1 MASKIDTQS
10 NHNNELTPFVIANDC
25 PQENIELIYRII
37 LNLKR
42 KLFKETDHIQQIKIN
57 RNHLTHYLPVILL
70 NSDRYNRNY
79 TFVLTNENNKRRTY
93 FNFQNETTLSEM
105 LKIFL
110 KRHEESQDRTKLTAI
125 TSTTYNTIRS
135 TSGYLNESRQQ
146 VQSVND
152 RLRFD
157 IKNYNNWL
165 TKIIELKPEIQ
176 TASIDIIKIVS
187 EFTFLFWLDNFEHI
201 NEKRIQFGETYPDEI
216 GYLCDELKNI
226 WDKEYCSENFEST
239 LQISSDS
246 INFIEGLENYVKILD
261 QGQSGSSSFNIT
273 KSSTSTST
281 PKDTQLN
288 SNSQVK
294 QKSTIK
300 PDKLLTS
307 NLFGNNNNTIEDVE
321 NSDSDEREIRSDNK
335 FPPSVN
341 QNRRKYQYKDE
352 INSNRM
358 YINSVDNKYR
368 DQEQNWEQQ
377 QYNYEELKNEIT
389 QTVTKHTNKLI
400 NNLEEKY
407 QRMSRNMEK
416 RQEEALEMVI
426 NKLDRTLD
434 NLQGQNNY
442 RTEYEHPLHNRN
454 QENPF
459 HNRNYEHTTNEN
471 IQNTDRHSNQQQG
484 NQNRRTNSITTEER
498 EITVV
503 EPPLPFYKQLTSMS
517 INEDPQI
524 EQNISS
530 GSVPTT
536 IRPFDGTDPAYTV
549 EEYLNS
555 IVAAMIFSSGIEPVN
570 KPGHH
575 QWKVKRAALI
585 LHTLQG
591 PAQKWYSTLPSE
603 TKLDWET
610 FCKEF
615 SDMFDSEKS
624 KQQAKIILQ
633 QLQKHTNESLRSL
646 ALRIETLVKTAY
658 SLYTEDYRNSVMNQT
673 FIRCLD
679 NELKNAALKKHANHK
694 QTPREPEMPFKTLV
708 EKIDQ
713 MDLTRTISNNH
724 KRLYEVNQSTTNIN
738 EDLKQMNIACNNIN
752 ELNQNDLEQF
762 EGTICNVLNGINNTY
777 DKKNFKGRPKF
788 ALFCSY
794 CSSHGHTKGRCFKR
808 PRQNSVTRPKE
819 RSFYSHMRNNQN
831 LPNRRI
837 DSNNVNGR
845 QLPPT
850 SPVYNNSRS
859 RTPYRSHSRNNY
871 HNRNSRD
878 SRNNQG
884 YQRSNNYNNRST
896 SYNRNNYNRNRSN
909 SYHRSNSHNKYNNTN
924 NRPNSRYNDRN
935 KSRQQSPYNSNK
947 NNNSN
952 NNNNNRQR
960 YNSRDSNRND
970 NYRQRSNSNNRN
982 HSNNNS
988 RDNRGYSSQ
997 REQNKRHYS
1006 KERRND
1012 GNNNSKNRIN
1022 SVGQEKTNND
1032 PPGIDEYEYTSESSD
1047 EDQEILDKFYNA
1059 NEDTCNTV
1067 INTLES
1073 NPTWILPM
1081 YQYQKFEQDFTKQ
1094 KPMLEIDFLLD
1105 SGATLNLLNEDTWNE
1120 IKYNNPEMILD
1131 KASKTLTA
1139 ANNTKIDTFGTVTLN
1154 LTPDRISNNR
1164 NKPQNNFC
1172 IHFYVT
1178 QCNHNILGTPFFKEY
1193 IETINVNTNKL
1204 TLNTNTNLD
1213 NDIKFYMNSTKS
1225 YPYYSRLYTIINR
1238 GTIYIEPNQ
1247 QKSITFPIPI
1257 FEQMKYSNDK
1267 TIQKS
1272 KFYFEP
1278 INKYHNVSFTD
1289 IKDFSSDEEYFMDIL
1304 LINKN
1309 RHRITIN
1316 TVLIGFMNRNISF
1329 KKQDNEL
1336 YQTNSIDLFQALY
1349 HLTYENEND
1358 IDEILNIQENETIEQ
1373 VATFERKPNFK
1384 CKFNINKY
1392 SEQEKEFIKMF
1403 DFQHH
1408 T

>member
-1 MASKIDTQS
+1 MASKFDTQL
-10 NHNNELTPFVIANDC
+10 NHNNELTPFTIANDC
-25 PQENIELIYRII
+25 PQENTELKYRII

-42 KLFKETDHIQQIKIN
+42 NLIKETDHIQQIKTN

-70 NSDRYNRNY
+70 NSDRYNRNF

-110 KRHEESQDRTKLTAI
+110 KRHEESQDRTKQTAI
-125 TSTTYNTIRS
+125 TSTTYNTIRN
-135 TSGYLNESRQQ
+135 TSGYLNESCQQ
-146 VQSVND
+146 IQSVND
-152 RLRFD
+152 RLRSD

-165 TKIIELKPEIQ
+165 TKIIELKPEIK

-187 EFTFLFWLDNFEHI
+187 EFTFLLWLDNFEHI
-201 NEKRIQFGETYPDEI
+201 NEKRIQFGETYPDEM

-226 WDKEYCSENFEST
+226 WDKEYCSEYFESI

-281 PKDTQLN
+281 PKDTQLSN
-288 SNSQVK
+288 NSQVK

-307 NLFGNNNNTIEDVE
+307 NLFGNNNNTIEDVD
-321 NSDSDEREIRSDNK
+321 NSDSDEREIRFDNQ

-341 QNRRKYQYKDE
+341 QNRRKYQNKDE

-358 YINSVDNKYR
+358 YINSVDNKYSN
-368 DQEQNWEQQ
+368 QEQNWEQQ
-377 QYNYEELKNEIT
+377 QYNYENLKNEIT
-389 QTVTKHTNKLI
+389 QTVTTHTNKLI

-407 QRMSRNMEK
+407 HRMSRNIEK
-416 RQEEALEMVI
+416 RQEKALEMVI
-426 NKLDRTLD
+426 NKLDRTLE

-459 HNRNYEHTTNEN
+459 HNRNYEHITNEN
-471 IQNTDRHSNQQQG
+471 IQNTNRNSNQQQG

-498 EITVV
+498 ETTVV

-713 MDLTRTISNNH
+713 MDLTRTITNNH

-808 PRQNSVTRPKE
+808 PRRDSVTRPKE

-871 HNRNSRD
+871 YNRNSRD
-878 SRNNQG
+878 SRNIQG

-909 SYHRSNSHNKYNNTN
+909 SYHRNNSYNKNNNNNN
-924 NRPNSRYNDRN
+924 NRSNSRYNDRN
-935 KSRQQSPYNSNK
+935 YSRQQSPYSRQQSPYNSNR
-947 NNNSN
+947 NNY
-952 NNNNNRQR
+952 NNNRQR
-960 YNSRDSNRND
+960 YNSKDSNRNDRRD

-997 REQNKRHYS
+997 REQNDRHYS

-1022 SVGQEKTNND
+1022 SVELEKPDND

-1059 NEDTCNTV
+1059 NEGTCNTV

-1105 SGATLNLLNEDTWNE
+1105 SGATLNLLNEDTWN
-1120 IKYNNPEMILD
+1120 
-1131 KASKTLTA
+1131 
-1139 ANNTKIDTFGTVTLN
+1139 
-1154 LTPDRISNNR
+1154 
-1164 NKPQNNFC
+1164 
-1172 IHFYVT
+1172 
-1178 QCNHNILGTPFFKEY
+1178 
-1193 IETINVNTNKL
+1193 
-1204 TLNTNTNLD
+1204 
-1213 NDIKFYMNSTKS
+1213 
-1225 YPYYSRLYTIINR
+1225 
-1238 GTIYIEPNQ
+1238 
-1247 QKSITFPIPI
+1247 
-1257 FEQMKYSNDK
+1257 
-1267 TIQKS
+1267 
-1272 KFYFEP
+1272 
-1278 INKYHNVSFTD
+1278 
-1289 IKDFSSDEEYFMDIL
+1289 
-1304 LINKN
+1304 
-1309 RHRITIN
+1309 
-1316 TVLIGFMNRNISF
+1316 
-1329 KKQDNEL
+1329 
-1336 YQTNSIDLFQALY
+1336 
-1349 HLTYENEND
+1349 
-1358 IDEILNIQENETIEQ
+1358 
-1373 VATFERKPNFK
+1373 
-1384 CKFNINKY
+1384 
-1392 SEQEKEFIKMF
+1392 
-1403 DFQHH
+1403 
-1408 T
+1408 

>member
-1 MASKIDTQS
+1 MASKFDTQS
-10 NHNNELTPFVIANDC
+10 NNNNELTPFVIANDC
-25 PQENIELIYRII
+25 PQENIELIYRMI

-42 KLFKETDHIQQIKIN
+42 NLFKETDHIQQIKIN

-79 TFVLTNENNKRRTY
+79 TFVLTNENNNRRTY

-125 TSTTYNTIRS
+125 TSTTYNTIRN

-146 VQSVND
+146 VQSVNE
-152 RLRFD
+152 RLRCD

-165 TKIIELKPEIQ
+165 TKIIELKPEIK

-239 LQISSDS
+239 LQMSSDS
-246 INFIEGLENYVKILD
+246 INFIEGIENYVKILN
-261 QGQSGSSSFNIT
+261 QGQTGSSSFNIT

-281 PKDTQLN
+281 PKDIQLN
-288 SNSQVK
+288 NNSQVK

-307 NLFGNNNNTIEDVE
+307 NLFGNNNNTIEDVD
-321 NSDSDEREIRSDNK
+321 NSDSDEREIRSDNQ

-341 QNRRKYQYKDE
+341 QNRRKYQNKDE

-358 YINSVDNKYR
+358 YINSVDNKYS

-459 HNRNYEHTTNEN
+459 HNRNHEHTTNEN

-498 EITVV
+498 ETTVV

-713 MDLTRTISNNH
+713 MDLTRTITNNH

-808 PRQNSVTRPKE
+808 PRRDNVTRPKE

-845 QLPPT
+845 QLPLT
-850 SPVYNNSRS
+850 SPIYNNSRS

-896 SYNRNNYNRNRSN
+896 SYNRKNYNRNRSN
-909 SYHRSNSHNKYNNTN
+909 SYHRSNSYNKYNNNNN
-924 NRPNSRYNDRN
+924 NRSNSRYNDRN
-935 KSRQQSPYNSNK
+935 NSRQQSPYNSNK
-947 NNNSN
+947 N

-997 REQNKRHYS
+997 REQNNRHYS

-1022 SVGQEKTNND
+1022 SVEQEKSNND

-1073 NPTWILPM
+1073 NPT
-1081 YQYQKFEQDFTKQ
+1081 
-1094 KPMLEIDFLLD
+1094 
-1105 SGATLNLLNEDTWNE
+1105 
-1120 IKYNNPEMILD
+1120 
-1131 KASKTLTA
+1131 
-1139 ANNTKIDTFGTVTLN
+1139 
-1154 LTPDRISNNR
+1154 
-1164 NKPQNNFC
+1164 
-1172 IHFYVT
+1172 
-1178 QCNHNILGTPFFKEY
+1178 
-1193 IETINVNTNKL
+1193 
-1204 TLNTNTNLD
+1204 
-1213 NDIKFYMNSTKS
+1213 
-1225 YPYYSRLYTIINR
+1225 
-1238 GTIYIEPNQ
+1238 
-1247 QKSITFPIPI
+1247 
-1257 FEQMKYSNDK
+1257 
-1267 TIQKS
+1267 
-1272 KFYFEP
+1272 
-1278 INKYHNVSFTD
+1278 
-1289 IKDFSSDEEYFMDIL
+1289 
-1304 LINKN
+1304 
-1309 RHRITIN
+1309 
-1316 TVLIGFMNRNISF
+1316 
-1329 KKQDNEL
+1329 
-1336 YQTNSIDLFQALY
+1336 
-1349 HLTYENEND
+1349 
-1358 IDEILNIQENETIEQ
+1358 
-1373 VATFERKPNFK
+1373 
-1384 CKFNINKY
+1384 
-1392 SEQEKEFIKMF
+1392 
-1403 DFQHH
+1403 
-1408 T
+1408 

>member
-1 MASKIDTQS
+1 MASKFDTQS

-25 PQENIELIYRII
+25 PQENTELIYRII

-42 KLFKETDHIQQIKIN
+42 NLFKETDHIQQIKIN

-79 TFVLTNENNKRRTY
+79 TFVLTNENNNRRTY

-125 TSTTYNTIRS
+125 TSTTYNIIRN

-165 TKIIELKPEIQ
+165 TKIIELKPEIK
-176 TASIDIIKIVS
+176 TASMDIIKIVS

-226 WDKEYCSENFEST
+226 WDKEYYSENFEST

-246 INFIEGLENYVKILD
+246 INFIEGIENYVKILD

-288 SNSQVK
+288 NNSQVK

-307 NLFGNNNNTIEDVE
+307 NLFGNNNNTIEDVD
-321 NSDSDEREIRSDNK
+321 NSDSDEREIRSDNQ

-341 QNRRKYQYKDE
+341 QNRRKYQNKDE

-368 DQEQNWEQQ
+368 NQEQNWEQQ
-377 QYNYEELKNEIT
+377 QYNYEDLKNEIT

-407 QRMSRNMEK
+407 HRMSRNMEK

-459 HNRNYEHTTNEN
+459 HNRNHEHTTNEN

-498 EITVV
+498 ETTVV

-679 NELKNAALKKHANHK
+679 NELKKAALKKHANHK

-713 MDLTRTISNNH
+713 MDLTRTITNNH

-752 ELNQNDLEQF
+752 VLNQNDLEQF
-762 EGTICNVLNGINNTY
+762 EGAICNVLNGINNTY

-808 PRQNSVTRPKE
+808 PRRGSVTRPKE

-850 SPVYNNSRS
+850 SPIYNNSRS

-896 SYNRNNYNRNRSN
+896 SCNRNNYNRNRSN
-909 SYHRSNSHNKYNNTN
+909 SYHRSNSYNKYNNNNNN
-924 NRPNSRYNDRN
+924 NRSNSRYNDRN
-935 KSRQQSPYNSNK
+935 NSRQQSPYNSNK
-947 NNNSN
+947 NNN
-952 NNNNNRQR
+952 NNNRQR
-960 YNSRDSNRND
+960 YNSIDTTITID
-970 NYRQRSNSNNRN
+970 NVL
-982 HSNNNS
+982 
-988 RDNRGYSSQ
+988 
-997 REQNKRHYS
+997 
-1006 KERRND
+1006 
-1012 GNNNSKNRIN
+1012 I
-1022 SVGQEKTNND
+1022 VT
-1032 PPGIDEYEYTSESSD
+1032 I
-1047 EDQEILDKFYNA
+1047 EIIQITIA
-1059 NEDTCNTV
+1059 EIIEDTH
-1067 INTLES
+1067 
-1073 NPTWILPM
+1073 P
-1081 YQYQKFEQDFTKQ
+1081 
-1094 KPMLEIDFLLD
+1094 
-1105 SGATLNLLNEDTWNE
+1105 NEN
-1120 IKYNNPEMILD
+1120 
-1131 KASKTLTA
+1131 
-1139 ANNTKIDTFGTVTLN
+1139 KIT
-1154 LTPDRISNNR
+1154 
-1164 NKPQNNFC
+1164 
-1172 IHFYVT
+1172 
-1178 QCNHNILGTPFFKEY
+1178 
-1193 IETINVNTNKL
+1193 
-1204 TLNTNTNLD
+1204 
-1213 NDIKFYMNSTKS
+1213 DI
-1225 YPYYSRLYTIINR
+1225 
-1238 GTIYIEPNQ
+1238 
-1247 QKSITFPIPI
+1247 
-1257 FEQMKYSNDK
+1257 
-1267 TIQKS
+1267 IQKNG
-1272 KFYFEP
+1272 EMME
-1278 INKYHNVSFTD
+1278 T
-1289 IKDFSSDEEYFMDIL
+1289 
-1304 LINKN
+1304 
-1309 RHRITIN
+1309 TIAK
-1316 TVLIGFMNRNISF
+1316 T
-1329 KKQDNEL
+1329 E
-1336 YQTNSIDLFQALY
+1336 
-1349 HLTYENEND
+1349 
-1358 IDEILNIQENETIEQ
+1358 
-1373 VATFERKPNFK
+1373 
-1384 CKFNINKY
+1384 
-1392 SEQEKEFIKMF
+1392 
-1403 DFQHH
+1403 
-1408 T
+1408 

>member
-1 MASKIDTQS
+1 MASKFDTQS

-25 PQENIELIYRII
+25 PQENTELIYRII

-42 KLFKETDHIQQIKIN
+42 NLLKETDHIQQIKIN

-79 TFVLTNENNKRRTY
+79 TFVLTNENNNRRTY

-125 TSTTYNTIRS
+125 TSATYNIIRN

-157 IKNYNNWL
+157 INNYNNWL
-165 TKIIELKPEIQ
+165 TKIIELKPEIK
-176 TASIDIIKIVS
+176 TASMDIIKIVS

-226 WDKEYCSENFEST
+226 WDKEYYSENFEST

-246 INFIEGLENYVKILD
+246 INFIEGIENYVKILD

-288 SNSQVK
+288 NNSQVK

-307 NLFGNNNNTIEDVE
+307 NLFGNNNNTIEDVD
-321 NSDSDEREIRSDNK
+321 NSDSDEREIRSDNQ

-341 QNRRKYQYKDE
+341 QNRRKYQNKDE

-368 DQEQNWEQQ
+368 NQEQNWEQQ
-377 QYNYEELKNEIT
+377 QYNYEDLKNEIT

-407 QRMSRNMEK
+407 HRMSQNMEK

-459 HNRNYEHTTNEN
+459 HNRNHEHTTNEN
-471 IQNTDRHSNQQQG
+471 IQNTDRNSNQQQG

-498 EITVV
+498 ETTVV

-633 QLQKHTNESLRSL
+633 QLQKHTKESLRSL

-694 QTPREPEMPFKTLV
+694 KTPREPEMPFKTLV

-713 MDLTRTISNNH
+713 MDLTRTITNNH

-777 DKKNFKGRPKF
+777 DKKNFKGRTKF

-808 PRQNSVTRPKE
+808 PRRGSVTRPKE

-850 SPVYNNSRS
+850 SPIYNNSRS
-859 RTPYRSHSRNNY
+859 RTPYRSHSRNYY

-884 YQRSNNYNNRST
+884 YQRSNNYINRST

-909 SYHRSNSHNKYNNTN
+909 SYHRSNSYNKYNNNT
-924 NRPNSRYNDRN
+924 
-935 KSRQQSPYNSNK
+935 
-947 NNNSN
+947 N
-952 NNNNNRQR
+952 NNNTDQIQDTMTEIIQDNN
-960 YNSRDSNRND
+960 
-970 NYRQRSNSNNRN
+970 
-982 HSNNNS
+982 HL
-988 RDNRGYSSQ
+988 
-997 REQNKRHYS
+997 
-1006 KERRND
+1006 
-1012 GNNNSKNRIN
+1012 II
-1022 SVGQEKTNND
+1022 VTKTIIII
-1032 PPGIDEYEYTSESSD
+1032 IDKDTTV
-1047 EDQEILDKFYNA
+1047 EI
-1059 NEDTCNTV
+1059 
-1067 INTLES
+1067 
-1073 NPTWILPM
+1073 
-1081 YQYQKFEQDFTKQ
+1081 Q
-1094 KPMLEIDFLLD
+1094 
-1105 SGATLNLLNEDTWNE
+1105 
-1120 IKYNNPEMILD
+1120 
-1131 KASKTLTA
+1131 
-1139 ANNTKIDTFGTVTLN
+1139 
-1154 LTPDRISNNR
+1154 
-1164 NKPQNNFC
+1164 
-1172 IHFYVT
+1172 
-1178 QCNHNILGTPFFKEY
+1178 
-1193 IETINVNTNKL
+1193 IETITIDNVLIVTIEIIQITIAQIIEDTHPNENKI
-1204 TLNTNTNLD
+1204 T
-1213 NDIKFYMNSTKS
+1213 DI
-1225 YPYYSRLYTIINR
+1225 
-1238 GTIYIEPNQ
+1238 
-1247 QKSITFPIPI
+1247 
-1257 FEQMKYSNDK
+1257 
-1267 TIQKS
+1267 IQKNG
-1272 KFYFEP
+1272 EMME
-1278 INKYHNVSFTD
+1278 T
-1289 IKDFSSDEEYFMDIL
+1289 
-1304 LINKN
+1304 
-1309 RHRITIN
+1309 TIAK
-1316 TVLIGFMNRNISF
+1316 T
-1329 KKQDNEL
+1329 E
-1336 YQTNSIDLFQALY
+1336 
-1349 HLTYENEND
+1349 
-1358 IDEILNIQENETIEQ
+1358 
-1373 VATFERKPNFK
+1373 
-1384 CKFNINKY
+1384 
-1392 SEQEKEFIKMF
+1392 
-1403 DFQHH
+1403 
-1408 T
+1408 